1 MQSGLRLEGVT
12 AQAGG
17 FRLGP
22 ISAAVPAG
30 QRLWLLG
37 PTGSGKSLLLQVIA
51 GVVPQT
57 AGQLTWNGTAFGDWP
72 PEARA
77 SGWAPQDALLF
88 PHLNGRQNVAFGAPR
103 QPAAGPEWEALV
115 AALQIGALLL
125 RAPRELSGG
134 EQQRLALARAL
145 WRRPNLLLLDEPL
158 SALGPDWRGRLDELL
173 SSACQR
179 GAVVVET
186 GHHAPPAA
194 AAANVLRLAA
204 GRMA

>member
-1 MQSGLRLEGVT
+1 MRLEGVT
-12 AQAGG
+12 ARAGD

-22 ISAAVPAG
+22 ISVAVPAG

-51 GVVPQT
+51 GIVPHA
-57 AGQLTWNGTAFGDWP
+57 AGQLAWNGTAIGDWP

-88 PHLNGRQNVAFGAPR
+88 PHLNGRQNVAFGA
-103 QPAAGPEWEALV
+103 AAQLAVGPEWEALV
-115 AALQIGALLL
+115 AALQIGLLL
-125 RAPRELSGG
+125 PRAPRELSGG

-145 WRRPNLLLLDEPL
+145 WRRPHLLLLDEPL
-158 SALGPDWRGRLDELL
+158 SALGPDWRGPLDALL
-173 SSACQR
+173 TAACQR

-194 AAANVLRLAA
+194 APATILHLAA